1 LLDSNNLRGKV
12 AIVTGA
18 GGEIGAATVQLMIAR
33 GARVVG
39 IDRDLPALGRLAE
52 KIGAGSD
59 LIVVGGDV
67 TDESSVRDFIERSS
81 RAFGRIDIL
90 VNNAGIEGPV
100 QPVTEYP
107 LSDFQRVL
115 NVNVIG
121 VFLCIKHVIPVML
134 RGGGGAIIN
143 MSSTAGLSG
152 SRGVSAY
159 NASKH
164 AVIGITR
171 STAAEWA
178 PSGIRINAVAP
189 GPIAS
194 RMMSSLEEGLMPG
207 HAAELHARMLAAVPA
222 GRFGEPEEVATL
234 VAFLASDD
242 ARFVHGAVFTVDGG
256 RLAR

>member
-1 LLDSNNLRGKV
+1 VLDSNNLHGKV

-39 IDRDLPALGRLAE
+39 IDRDASALRGLLD
-52 KIGAGSD
+52 KVGAGSN
-59 LIVVGGDV
+59 LTVMEGDV
-67 TDESSVRDFIERSS
+67 TAESSVQHFIEVAS
-81 RAFGRIDIL
+81 REFGRIDIL
-90 VNNAGIEGPV
+90 FNNAGIEGPV
-100 QPVTEYP
+100 RQVTEYA
-107 LSDFQRVL
+107 LSDFQHVM
-115 NVNVIG
+115 NVNVLG
-121 VFLCIKHVIPVML
+121 VFLCIKHVIPAML
-134 RGGGGAIIN
+134 QGGGGAIIN

-164 AVIGITR
+164 AVIGLTR
-171 STAAEWA
+171 SAAAEWA
-178 PSGIRINAVAP
+178 GAGIRINALAP

-207 HAAELHARMLAAVPA
+207 HAAELHSRMLAAVPA
-222 GRFGEPEEVATL
+222 GRFGEPDEVATL

>member
-1 LLDSNNLRGKV
+1 MLDSNNLRGKV

-18 GGEIGAATVQLMIAR
+18 GGEIGAATVELMIAR
-33 GARVVG
+33 GARVVA
-39 IDRDLPALGRLAE
+39 IDRDLTALHHLAR
-52 KIGAGSD
+52 KTVGGSD
-59 LIVVGGDV
+59 LIVMQGDV
-67 TDESSVRDFIERSS
+67 TVESSVRDFIERSA

-90 VNNAGIEGPV
+90 FNNAGIEGPV
-100 QPVTEYP
+100 HPVTEYT
-107 LSDFQRVL
+107 LADFQQVMS
-115 NVNVIG
+115 VNVLG
-121 VFLCIKHVIPVML
+121 VFLCTKHVIPTML
-134 RGGGGAIIN
+134 ETGGGAIIN

-164 AVIGITR
+164 AVIGLTR

-178 PSGIRINAVAP
+178 GAGIRINALAP

-207 HAAELHARMLAAVPA
+207 NAAELHARMLAAVPA
-222 GRFGEPEEVATL
+222 GRFGEPDEVATL

-242 ARFVHGAVFTVDGG
+242 ARFVHGAVLTVDGG

>member
-1 LLDSNNLRGKV
+1 MLDSNNLQGKV

-18 GGEIGAATVQLMIAR
+18 GGEIGTAAVQLMIAR
-33 GARVVG
+33 GARVVA
-39 IDRDLPALGRLAE
+39 IDREMSALDRLAE
-52 KIGAGSD
+52 KMSGVSD
-59 LIVVGGDV
+59 LMVMLGDV
-67 TDESSVRDFIERSS
+67 TVESSVRDFIERSA
-81 RAFGRIDIL
+81 RAFGRVDIL
-90 VNNAGIEGPV
+90 FNNAGIEGPV
-100 QPVTEYP
+100 HPITEYA
-107 LSDFQRVL
+107 LTDFQQVM
-115 NVNVIG
+115 NVNVLGI
-121 VFLCIKHVIPVML
+121 FLCTKHVIPTML
-134 RGGGGAIIN
+134 AGGGGAIIN

-152 SRGVSAY
+152 SRGVCAY

-164 AVIGITR
+164 AVIGLTR

-178 PSGIRINAVAP
+178 GAGIRINALAP

-207 HAAELHARMLAAVPA
+207 NAAELHARMLAAVPA

-242 ARFVHGAVFTVDGG
+242 ARFVHGAVLTVDGG